1 MIKIG
6 LLGFGTVASSFYD
19 LVEENREGLE
29 KITGQKI
36 EFKKILVRNI
46 DKYNRCK
53 NLLTVNKEDIFED
66 REINL
71 IVEATGEVDRLA
83 SPIEEALKRG
93 VNVISA
99 NKALISKYLEALIL
113 ASKKSKASLKFEGAV
128 GGAIPILSNIEK
140 LKAAGGVKKVIGVLN
155 GTSNFILSQMENG
168 LSFEKAL
175 ELAKEKGYAEADP
188 SADIDGI
195 DTMRK
200 INITSSLL
208 FDKFFKEEEI
218 ETIGIRKINE
228 DRIKNALKN
237 NKTIKLIGYG
247 DKNGKIYVRPEELE
261 KNSILGSLKGGE
273 NAIVFFT
280 ENAGEIVIKG
290 MGAGGRETAYSL
302 VSDLIDIYGK

>member
-6 LLGFGTVASSFYD
+6 LLGFGTVAGSFYD

-46 DKYNRCK
+46 GKYNRCK
-53 NLLTVNKEDIFED
+53 NLLTINKEDIFED

-99 NKALISKYLEALIL
+99 NKALISKYLERLIL
-113 ASKKSKASLKFEGAV
+113 TSKKSKASLKFEGAV

-155 GTSNFILSQMENG
+155 GTSNFILSQIENG

-228 DRIKNALKN
+228 DRIKDALKSG
-237 NKTIKLIGYG
+237 KTIKLIGYG

-290 MGAGGRETAYSL
+290 MGSRRQRNCLLFS
-302 VSDLIDIYGK
+302 

>member
-6 LLGFGTVASSFYD
+6 LLGFGTVAGSFYD

-46 DKYNRCK
+46 GKYNRCK
-53 NLLTVNKEDIFED
+53 NLLTINKEDIFED

-99 NKALISKYLEALIL
+99 NKALISKYLERLIL
-113 ASKKSKASLKFEGAV
+113 TSKKSKASLKFEGAV

-155 GTSNFILSQMENG
+155 GTSNFILSQIENG

-228 DRIKNALKN
+228 DRIKDALKSG
-237 NKTIKLIGYG
+237 KTIKLIGYG

-261 KNSILGSLKGGE
+261 K
-273 NAIVFFT
+273 FYFRF
-280 ENAGEIVIKG
+280 IKG
-290 MGAGGRETAYSL
+290 W
-302 VSDLIDIYGK
+302 